1 MNPTRPGVDAQS
13 AQVREAARAL
23 GLPLHIL
30 NASSER
36 DSLSPGDEVPHMF
49 TRKPRLQLEKLR
61 STVQKDF
68 CNKIGT
74 VRTAFSQLRL
84 LSNLPHP
91 SASGRVAVMLSSLRP
106 AELLGV
112 QRYR

>member
-1 MNPTRPGVDAQS
+1 MRSLTCLLESRVY
-13 AQVREAARAL
+13 
-23 GLPLHIL
+23 
-30 NASSER
+30 SS
-36 DSLSPGDEVPHMF
+36 
-49 TRKPRLQLEKLR
+49 KNLR

-106 AELLGV
+106 AELRLPVFDLCILYFAEQDLRHLEGMSGLHSL
-112 QRYR
+112 